1 MEPKTAEQ
9 INKQLLGQSEC
20 ISKIKELQKEI
31 NLLAEYQRWWN
42 TLKSCVEQ
50 NQWDEVLELMSGIE
64 KNQGVV

>member
-9 INKQLLGQSEC
+9 INKQLLSQSEC